1 MSKTLLIDYGAG
13 NLQSVANALHSIGA
27 AVEIISSGAAF
38 PANPTRII
46 LPGVGSFGDSMNELV
61 ARGLDQPVRQ
71 AILAGIPFLG
81 ICVGYQL
88 LFEESEESPGV
99 RGLSLLQGKV
109 VRFSSG
115 KKIPHLG
122 WNAVR
127 PTDALHP
134 CWQGMPEEAYFYFV
148 HSYFPMPTDS
158 SLIAATTE
166 YQESFAAA
174 VIRDNLWAVQFH
186 PEKSQ
191 DCGIQLLKNFLQQE
205 RPYGKCSG

>member
-27 AVEIISSGAAF
+27 PVEIISSADTF
-38 PANPTRII
+38 PSTPTRII

-61 ARGLDQPVRQ
+61 ARGLDQPVRE
-71 AILAGIPFLG
+71 AILAGTPFLG

-99 RGLSLLQGKV
+99 AGLSLLKGKV
-109 VRFSSG
+109 ARFAPG
-115 KKIPHLG
+115 KKIPHMG
-122 WNAVR
+122 WNSVL
-127 PTDALHP
+127 PSDPQHP
-134 CWQGMPEEAYFYFV
+134 CWQGMPEEAYFYYV
-148 HSYFPMPTDS
+148 HSYFPVPTDT

-166 YQESFAAA
+166 YEESFAAA

-191 DCGIQLLKNFLQQE
+191 DCGIQLLKNFLNQ
-205 RPYGKCSG
+205 